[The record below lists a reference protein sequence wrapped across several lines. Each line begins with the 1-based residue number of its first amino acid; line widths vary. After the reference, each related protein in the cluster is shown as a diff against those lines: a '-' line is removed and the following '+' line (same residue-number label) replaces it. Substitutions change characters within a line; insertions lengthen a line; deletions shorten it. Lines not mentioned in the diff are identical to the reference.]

1 MVFCFCCYFR
11 SIFIPRICSFKS
23 LPYIFWKFGIIINR
37 QSGNWNITFS
47 IIYLKC
53 CTSCLYCCYVWN
65 RWISIWISRYSR
77 SYWYFRYYTLFWAW
91 QIKFYFTVNS
101 KSRDLQKLLR
111 YFNGTTTSTSNMLLS
126 FGVLPIIF
134 CFILESTL

>member
-1 MVFCFCCYFR
+1 MPWTGGLAFGFPGIPGPIDISDIIHYFEHDKSS
-11 SIFIPRICSFKS
+11 SISQLI
-23 LPYIFWKFGIIINR
+23 
-37 QSGNWNITFS
+37 
-47 IIYLKC
+47 
-53 CTSCLYCCYVWN
+53 
-65 RWISIWISRYSR
+65 
-77 SYWYFRYYTLFWAW
+77 
-91 QIKFYFTVNS
+91 NS